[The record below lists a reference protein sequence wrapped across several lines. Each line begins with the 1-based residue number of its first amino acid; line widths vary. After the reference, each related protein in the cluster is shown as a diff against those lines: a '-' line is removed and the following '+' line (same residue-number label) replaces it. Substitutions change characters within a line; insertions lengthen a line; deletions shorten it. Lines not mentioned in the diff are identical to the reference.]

1 MKFGLLSEG
10 DTPDGMTNYHR
21 YHEVME
27 EMILADA
34 LGFDFC
40 GTSEQH
46 FFPSVA
52 TFSAP
57 ETFYGALAARTHR
70 IKIRHSSVV
79 MLAFNHPVRVA
90 ERLATL
96 DIISNGRVE
105 FCTARS
111 NSPLTLDAFGISP
124 DDTRAQWREGLEV
137 TIRALTEDPFA
148 FKGRFYD
155 IPPRTV
161 APKLYRQEMFPVSV
175 VATSLETFALAG
187 KSGLGAM
194 TNDNYAGW
202 EYLARGAT
210 AYKQA
215 IRDATPFAPYP
226 VNDSLGF
233 TIFVPNCDHDVE
245 RATRTARH
253 VAEGFCA
260 VCHMVYMPLAERS
273 ESYRDF
279 AGIQDVFD
287 HRTDLDYM
295 MNKTPSI
302 VVGRPERFIDTIR
315 RLEALGFDEVT
326 MRIDGF
332 GHEQNMRSIEMIG
345 KYVIPHFKAPS
356 AVQPSEYRTHL
367 GVKDVPTC
375 VL

>member
-1 MKFGLLSEG
+1 MRFGLLSEG

-21 YHEVME
+21 YHEVLE
-27 EMILADA
+27 EMVLADA
-34 LGFDFC
+34 VGFDFC

-57 ETFYGALAARTHR
+57 ETFYGALAVRTKR
-70 IKIRHSSVV
+70 IKLRHMSVI
-79 MLAFNHPVRVA
+79 MLPFNHPIRVA

-96 DIISNGRVE
+96 DIISEGRVE

-111 NSPLTLDAFGISP
+111 NSPLTLDAFGVNP

-137 TIRALTEDPFA
+137 TIRALTEDPLA
-148 FKGRFYD
+148 FDGTYYK

-161 APKLYRQEMFPVSV
+161 APRLYRKELFPVSV

-187 KSGLGAM
+187 RVGLGAM

-202 EYLARGAT
+202 GYLERGAA
-210 AYKQA
+210 AYKEA
-215 IRDATPFAPYP
+215 IKHPAPFAAYP
-226 VNDSLGF
+226 VNNALGF
-233 TIFVPNCDHDVE
+233 TIFVPNCDTDVE
-245 RATRTARH
+245 RAYRTARH

-279 AGIQDVFD
+279 AQIKDVYD
-287 HRTDLDYM
+287 RRTDLDYM
-295 MNKTPSI
+295 MNKTPSTVI
-302 VVGRPERFIDTIR
+302 GPPARFIETIR
-315 RLEALGFDEVT
+315 RLEALGFDEVL

-345 KYVIPHFKAPS
+345 KYVIPHFKVPS
-356 AVQPSEYRTHL
+356 AVQPSEYHTHL
-367 GVKDVPTC
+367 GVKNVPTNM
-375 VL
+375 L

>member
-21 YHEVME
+21 YHEVIE
-27 EMILADA
+27 EMALADS

-46 FFPSVA
+46 FFPSAA

-57 ETFYGALAARTHR
+57 ETFYGALAMRTHR
-70 IKIRHSSVV
+70 IKLRHLSVI
-79 MLAFNHPVRVA
+79 MLPFNHPIRVA

-105 FCTARS
+105 LCTARS
-111 NSPLTLDAFGISP
+111 NSPLTLDAFGINP
-124 DDTRAQWREGLEV
+124 DDTRAQWRESLEV
-137 TIRALTEDPFA
+137 TLRALTEDPFE
-148 FKGRFYD
+148 FSGKYYQ
-155 IPPRTV
+155 IPARTV
-161 APKLYRQEMFPVSV
+161 APKLYRKEMFPVSM
-175 VATSLETFALAG
+175 VATSLESFTLAG

-194 TNDNYAGW
+194 SNDNYAGW
-202 EYLARGAT
+202 AYLERGVA
-210 AYKQA
+210 AYKA
-215 IRDATPFAPYP
+215 AAKNPEPFAPYP
-226 VNDSLGF
+226 INNALGF
-233 TIFVPNCDHDVE
+233 TIFVANCDTDVE
-245 RATRTARH
+245 RAYRTSRH

-260 VCHMVYMPLAERS
+260 ICHMVYMPLAERS

-279 AGIQDVFD
+279 AQMQDVYD
-287 HRTDLDYM
+287 HRTDIDYM

-302 VVGRPERFIDTIR
+302 VVGPPERFITTIK
-315 RLEALGFDEVT
+315 RLEALGVDEVL

-367 GVKDVPTC
+367 GVKSVPQNM
-375 VL
+375 L

>member
-21 YHEVME
+21 YHEVLE
-27 EMILADA
+27 EMVLADA

-57 ETFYGALAARTHR
+57 ETFYGAIAARTSR
-70 IKIRHSSVV
+70 IKLRHSSVV
-79 MLAFNHPVRVA
+79 MLSFNHPIRVA

-111 NSPLTLDAFGISP
+111 NSPLTLDAFGVDP
-124 DDTRAQWREGLEV
+124 NETRAQWREGLEI
-137 TIRALTEDPFA
+137 TIRALTEDPFE
-148 FKGRFYD
+148 FNGHYYK

-161 APKLYRQEMFPVSV
+161 APKLYREEMFPVSV

-187 KSGLGAM
+187 KSGLGAL
-194 TNDNYAGW
+194 TNDNFAGW
-202 EYLARGAT
+202 EYLERGAI
-210 AYKQA
+210 AYKSA
-215 IRDATPFAPYP
+215 IKNAEPFAPYK
-226 VNDSLGF
+226 VNNSLCF
-233 TIFVPNCDHDVE
+233 TIFVPNCDADVE
-245 RATRTARH
+245 RAYRTARH
-253 VAEGFCA
+253 VAEGFCSL
-260 VCHMVYMPLAERS
+260 CHMVYMPLVERS

-279 AGIQDVFD
+279 AGIQDVYE

-302 VVGRPERFIDTIR
+302 VVGSPQRFIETIK
-315 RLEALGFDEVT
+315 RLEALGFDEVC

-332 GHEQNMRSIEMIG
+332 GHEQNMRSIAMIG
-345 KYVIPHFKAPS
+345 KYVIPHFKVPS

-367 GVKDVPTC
+367 GVKDVPGFM
-375 VL
+375 L

>member
-21 YHEVME
+21 YHEVLD
-27 EMILADA
+27 EMVLAEA
-34 LGFDFC
+34 VGFDFC

-57 ETFYGALAARTHR
+57 ETFYGALAARTSR
-70 IKIRHSSVV
+70 IKLRHMSVV
-79 MLAFNHPVRVA
+79 MLSFNHPIRVA

-111 NSPLTLDAFGISP
+111 NSPLTLDAFGIDP

-137 TIRALTEDPFA
+137 TIRALTEDPFE
-148 FKGRFYD
+148 FNGQYYKL
-155 IPPRTV
+155 PPRTV
-161 APKLYRQEMFPVSV
+161 APKLYREEMFPVSV

-187 KSGLGAM
+187 RSGLGAM

-202 EYLARGAT
+202 EYLGRGAA
-210 AYKQA
+210 AYKEA
-215 IRDATPFAPYP
+215 CKDAQPFAPYP
-226 VNDSLGF
+226 VNNSLGF
-233 TIFVPNCDHDVE
+233 TIFVPNCDADVE
-245 RATRTARH
+245 RAYRTARH
-253 VAEGFCA
+253 VANGFCA

-279 AGIQDVFD
+279 AQIQDVYD

-295 MNKTPSI
+295 MSKTPSV
-302 VVGRPERFIDTIR
+302 VVGPPEKFIETIT
-315 RLEALGFDEVT
+315 RLEKLGFDEVL

-332 GHEQNMRSIEMIG
+332 GHQQNMRSIEMIG
-345 KYVIPHFKAPS
+345 KYVIPHFKSRS
-356 AVQPSEYRTHL
+356 AAQPSEYGTHL
-367 GVKDVPTC
+367 GVKDVPRH